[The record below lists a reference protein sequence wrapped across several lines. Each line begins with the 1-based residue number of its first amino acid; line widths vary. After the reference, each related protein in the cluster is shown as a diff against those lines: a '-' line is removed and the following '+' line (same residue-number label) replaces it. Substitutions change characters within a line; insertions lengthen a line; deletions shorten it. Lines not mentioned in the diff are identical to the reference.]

1 METFLENSRK
11 EVASEYPDSILSN
24 PDQSYLYR
32 DILNKELKEGDE
44 IVVRVDWCNQDRFIV
59 NYTQVSDRKHL
70 DYKNYRRLSKEEF
83 VNQFLES
90 TKEFTIGTK
99 NSIVDIYFAVGEN
112 DDLYYI
118 YSRIRNDTNTMSKHK
133 KNCAEGFLVYN
144 PSDHGMDSDE
154 PEEEAV
160 EEDDSNSMGIP
171 SSTPRERREQ
181 ETMVNQLAVEESKKQ
196 ELNNLIVRKIDDVIS
211 EAKKLAKRDE
221 LQSDQFSKLSQKYDE
236 METYIDGYIEH
247 DLIQYETDM
256 QSNPELKQK
265 FEAFK
270 KKWST
275 YFQPRIEKQY
285 FFLIEKDSDV
295 VPFLRKR
302 NDFIVMLKELKN
314 DINVNLFGK
323 PAMLGGK
330 TRRLRC
336 NKSALRKNATKNKR

>member
-1 METFLENSRK
+1 
-11 EVASEYPDSILSN
+11 
-24 PDQSYLYR
+24 
-32 DILNKELKEGDE
+32 
-44 IVVRVDWCNQDRFIV
+44 
-59 NYTQVSDRKHL
+59 
-70 DYKNYRRLSKEEF
+70 
-83 VNQFLES
+83 
-90 TKEFTIGTK
+90 
-99 NSIVDIYFAVGEN
+99 
-112 DDLYYI
+112 
-118 YSRIRNDTNTMSKHK
+118 MSKHK

-144 PSDHGMDSDE
+144 PSEHGMDLDDE

-171 SSTPRERREQ
+171 SSTPREQ
-181 ETMVNQLAVEESKKQ
+181 ETVGVEESKKQ
-196 ELNNLIVRKIDDVIS
+196 QLNNLIVRKIDDVIS

-270 KKWST
+270 KKWRIE
-275 YFQPRIEKQY
+275 FQPRIEKQY

-302 NDFIVMLKELKN
+302 NDFIVLLKELRN